1 MLKGVQFLFLFLLV
15 GNAQG
20 EAMTM
25 PEEIAKKRDA
35 LAEVYVNAHPY
46 LEGLDGSD
54 LFKAHQKGFDA
65 AWELVEEAK
74 RQARE
79 DEEASAVSFDW
90 ISTATD
96 LKEIQEY
103 ARNCAYLIR
112 TGTLPPEPK
121 GAP

>member
-1 MLKGVQFLFLFLLV
+1 MSKLPPRLWAHCKSLEKTNPDAEFFFTSRKEKSDSVEYLSCLEH
-15 GNAQG
+15 
-20 EAMTM
+20 EA
-25 PEEIAKKRDA
+25 I
-35 LAEVYVNAHPY
+35 
-46 LEGLDGSD
+46 
-54 LFKAHQKGFDA
+54 
-65 AWELVEEAK
+65 VEEAK